1 MARPHQGGRHVSRK
15 YDVITDEQAEQFLER
30 GFIVLHDCFTR
41 ETANAWIT
49 RAWQRLGYDPNDP
62 ATWEKPRVQMPNANF
77 VTWEE
82 LAPKA
87 WAAAGDLSGGH
98 DRLQQPCR
106 IADGFVIN
114 FGIGKERPWQDPSA
128 DAPGWHKDGDF
139 FRHFLDSPEQGLLT
153 LVLWTD
159 VRPQGGATFVAAD
172 SVAPVARFLADHPE
186 GVHPLRDSGDPV
198 TFDYADLLSGC
209 TRFVEAT
216 GSAGDV
222 YLIHPYL
229 LHAKG
234 QNILRRPR
242 AITNPPIG
250 LTEPMR
256 FDRAD
261 PADHSPV
268 ERAVLRALGVDRY
281 PFTPTAPRAGVV
293 PPRVAE
299 QERLR
304 ALEKERLAG

>member
-1 MARPHQGGRHVSRK
+1 MAGGTAEVLTAEDIERFV
-15 YDVITDEQAEQFLER
+15 TDGYVVVHGCFSPEAAAE
-30 GFIVLHDCFTR
+30 V
-41 ETANAWIT
+41 TATMWT
-49 RAWQRLGYDPNDP
+49 RLGYDPDDP
-62 ATWEKPRVQMPNANF
+62 STWERSSVHMPAHRRIDVSEFAPR
-77 VTWEE
+77 
-82 LAPKA
+82 A
-87 WAAAGDLSGGH
+87 WAAMCQLVGGT
-98 DRLQQPCR
+98 DR
-106 IADGFVIN
+106 IATDPRTAWGDSLIVN
-114 FGIGKERPWQDPSA
+114 LWENADQPWAPPA
-128 DAPGWHKDGDF
+128 PNAPGWHKDCDF

-159 VRPQGGATFVAAD
+159 VLPQGGATWVAAD
-172 SVAPVARFLADHPE
+172 SLAPVARYLADHPE
-186 GVHPLRDSGDPV
+186 GVHPLRDSDDPV
-198 TFDYADLLSGC
+198 RFDYADLLQNC
-209 TRFVEAT
+209 TRYVEGT

-234 QNILRRPR
+234 QNNLRRPR

-268 ERAVLRALGVDRY
+268 ERAVLRALGVQSY
-281 PFTPTAPRAGVV
+281 PFTPTAPRADVV